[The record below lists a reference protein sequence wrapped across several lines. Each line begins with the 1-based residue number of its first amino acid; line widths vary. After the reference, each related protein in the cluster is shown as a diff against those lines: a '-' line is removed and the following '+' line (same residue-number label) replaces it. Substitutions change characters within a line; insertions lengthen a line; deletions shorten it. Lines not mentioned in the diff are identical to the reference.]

1 MDLDPQNS
9 RELVPD
15 DKPVEGSAGTHETTP
30 AETTPRARAV
40 KIAAETSTGGKNQ
53 KPVGNA
59 ASLKPDG
66 DGETGPAKK
75 RPIARLLQ
83 AMRRTL
89 VSSLTRRIISLNLTA
104 LAVILSSILYLN
116 QFREGLIDARVESL
130 LTQGRIIADSI
141 SVSATVETNTIT
153 IDPDKLLELRTGE
166 SVFPNL
172 DDFDSLDFPIDPQRI
187 APVLRELIQPTRT
200 RARIYDPEGLLI
212 LDSRH
217 LYAGGQVLR
226 YNLPVQDDGEMGMLD
241 LVRETLN
248 WLLRPKDLPIYRE
261 IKGLGTE
268 YPEVA
273 SALLGAPKP
282 VVRVTEKGEMIISVA
297 LPIQRFRAVLGVLL
311 LSTQGGDI
319 DRIVTEER
327 LAILR
332 IFLVAAIVMVILS
345 IVLSSA
351 IATPLRKLSESANRV
366 RRGVNSREE
375 IPNFSGRQ
383 DEIGDLSAAL
393 GDMTKSLY
401 GRIDAIESF
410 AADVSHELK
419 NPLTSLRSA
428 VETLPLA
435 KTQKA
440 KDQLMAVIQHD
451 VRRLD
456 RLITDI
462 SDASRLDAE
471 LARSDLE
478 PIDLDKLLL
487 AVVEIASQ
495 ISKRHKQVEIST
507 DIEKLKGKNRDYVIQ
522 GHDSRLGQV
531 VNNLIDNAKSFV
543 PETGGKIS
551 LSLKSIGDN
560 FQIVVED
567 NGPGIQ
573 AEDMNRVFE
582 RFYTDRPDG
591 EAFGQNSGLGL
602 SISQQI
608 IEAHGGS
615 IKVENRHSPAHGA
628 RFVIL
633 LPAGKSG

>member
-1 MDLDPQNS
+1 MDLEPQNS
-9 RELVPD
+9 RQSLPD
-15 DKPVEGSAGTHETTP
+15 DPQVDKGTDDRVLAQSKNTSAERRNKKVTQKSSNSKSPAPRDEAGPGSSAQKD
-30 AETTPRARAV
+30 ANQPRRRPMVAIFRA
-40 KIAAETSTGGKNQ
+40 I
-53 KPVGNA
+53 
-59 ASLKPDG
+59 
-66 DGETGPAKK
+66 
-75 RPIARLLQ
+75 
-83 AMRRTL
+83 RRTL

-104 LAVILSSILYLN
+104 LAVILSSILYLS
-116 QFREGLIDARVESL
+116 QFREGLVDARVESL
-130 LTQGRIIADSI
+130 LTQGRIIADAI

-166 SVFPNL
+166 SVLPTL
-172 DDFDSLDFPIDPQRI
+172 DNFDSLDFPIDPEKI
-187 APVLRELIQPTRT
+187 APVLKELIQPTRT
-200 RARIYDPEGLLI
+200 RARLYDPEGELI

-217 LYAGGQVLR
+217 LYAGGQIIR
-226 YNLPVQDDGEMGMLD
+226 YDLAPLEDEEDGVTD
-241 LVRETLN
+241 WIRKTLI
-248 WLLRPKDLPIYRE
+248 WVLRPKDLPVYKE
-261 IKGLGTE
+261 FQGLGTQ

-273 SALLGAPKP
+273 TALTGAPKS
-282 VVRVTEKGEMIISVA
+282 VVRVNEKGEMIISVA

-332 IFLVAAIVMVILS
+332 IFLVAAIVMVVLS

-366 RRGVNSREE
+366 RRGVNSRVE

-383 DEIGDLSAAL
+383 DEIGDLSATL
-393 GDMTKSLY
+393 GDMTNSLY
-401 GRIDAIESF
+401 ARIDAIESF

-440 KDQLMAVIQHD
+440 KNQLMAVIQHD

-471 LARSDLE
+471 LARIDSVPFDLE
-478 PIDLDKLLL
+478 KLVLG
-487 AVVEIASQ
+487 VVEVASQ
-495 ISKRHKQVEIST
+495 FSRRQKQVAIST
-507 DIEKLKGKNRDYVIQ
+507 HIEKLKNKKEHYIIS
-522 GHDSRLGQV
+522 GHDGRLGQV
-531 VNNLIDNAKSFV
+531 INNLIDNAKSFV
-543 PETGGKIS
+543 PETDGKIS
-551 LSLKSIGDN
+551 VSMKPVADDY
-560 FQIVVED
+560 QIVVED

-573 AEDMNRVFE
+573 AEDMARVFE

-602 SISQQI
+602 SISKQI
-608 IEAHGGS
+608 VEAHGGS
-615 IKVENRHSPAHGA
+615 IRAENRAEPSHGA
-628 RFVIL
+628 RFIIL
-633 LPAGKSG
+633 LPADKSA

>member
-9 RELVPD
+9 RERLPD
-15 DKPVEGSAGTHETTP
+15 DKPVEGSADSRERSGPDRAAKTT
-30 AETTPRARAV
+30 V
-40 KIAAETSTGGKNQ
+40 KTSSGRQNPGGRVNFGMSGDEEAA
-53 KPVGNA
+53 PV
-59 ASLKPDG
+59 
-66 DGETGPAKK
+66 KK
-75 RPIARLLQ
+75 HPISRLLQ
-83 AMRRTL
+83 VMRRTL
-89 VSSLTRRIISLNLTA
+89 VSSLTRRIIFLNLTA

-153 IDPDKLLELRTGE
+153 IDPEKLLELRTGE
-166 SVFPNL
+166 SVLPTL
-172 DDFDSLDFPIDPQRI
+172 DNFDSLDFPIDPERI

-226 YNLPVQDDGEMGMLD
+226 YNLPLLDDEEMGMLD
-241 LVRETLN
+241 FVRETLN

-261 IKGLGTE
+261 IQGLGTE

-282 VVRVTEKGEMIISVA
+282 VVRVTEKGEMIVSVA

-366 RRGVNSREE
+366 RRGVNSRVE

-393 GDMTKSLY
+393 GEMTNSLY

-428 VETLPLA
+428 VETMPLA
-435 KTQKA
+435 KTQA
-440 KDQLMAVIQHD
+440 SKDRLMAIIQHD

-471 LARSDLE
+471 LARTDLE
-478 PIDLDKLLL
+478 PIDLEKLLL
-487 AVVEIASQ
+487 TVVEIAGQ
-495 ISKRHKQVEIST
+495 ISKQQKQVEIST
-507 DIEKLKGKNRDYVIQ
+507 VIEGLQNKKDGCVIQ

-531 VNNLIDNAKSFV
+531 INNLIDNAKSFV
-543 PETGGKIS
+543 PESGGKIS
-551 LSLKSIGDN
+551 VSLKAVADN
-560 FQIVVED
+560 FQIIVED

-573 AEDMNRVFE
+573 AEDMSRVFE

-602 SISQQI
+602 SISKQI

-615 IKVENRHSPAHGA
+615 IKVENRRAPANGA
-628 RFVIL
+628 RFIIL
-633 LPAGKSG
+633 LPAGKSE

>member
-1 MDLDPQNS
+1 MDLEPQNS
-9 RELVPD
+9 RERLSD
-15 DKPVEGSAGTHETTP
+15 DKSVDGSAGLRDKQRSDSATKTIIE
-30 AETTPRARAV
+30 ASSV
-40 KIAAETSTGGKNQ
+40 GQ
-53 KPVGNA
+53 KPKPVPVDEPVLTSRA
-59 ASLKPDG
+59 DEESAS
-66 DGETGPAKK
+66 PAKK
-75 RPIARLLQ
+75 RPVFRLMQ
-83 AMRRTL
+83 AIRRTL

-166 SVFPNL
+166 SVLPSL
-172 DDFDSLDFPIDPQRI
+172 DNFDSLDFPIDPERI

-226 YNLPVQDDGEMGMLD
+226 YELPLLDDDDMGMLD
-241 LVRETLN
+241 WVRETLN
-248 WLLRPKDLPIYRE
+248 WLLRPRDLPIYKE
-261 IKGLGTE
+261 IQGLGTE
-268 YPEVA
+268 YPEVV
-273 SALLGAPKP
+273 SALLGSPKP
-282 VVRVTEKGEMIISVA
+282 VVRVTEKGEMIVSVA

-393 GDMTKSLY
+393 GEMTNSLY

-471 LARSDLE
+471 LARTDLE
-478 PIDLDKLLL
+478 PTDLAKLLL

-495 ISKRHKQVEIST
+495 PSRRQKKVEIST
-507 DIEKLKGKNRDYVIQ
+507 NVAKLKGQKDGYVIQ

-531 VNNLIDNAKSFV
+531 INNLIDNAKSFV
-543 PETGGKIS
+543 PETGGKITV
-551 LSLKSIGDN
+551 SLKPVADK
-560 FQIVVED
+560 FQIIVED

-573 AEDMNRVFE
+573 AEDMDRVFE

-602 SISQQI
+602 SISKQI
-608 IEAHGGS
+608 VEAHGGS
-615 IKVENRHSPAHGA
+615 IKAENRRSPAHGA

-633 LPAGKSG
+633 LPSGKSE

>member
-1 MDLDPQNS
+1 MS
-9 RELVPD
+9 
-15 DKPVEGSAGTHETTP
+15 
-30 AETTPRARAV
+30 
-40 KIAAETSTGGKNQ
+40 
-53 KPVGNA
+53 
-59 ASLKPDG
+59 
-66 DGETGPAKK
+66 
-75 RPIARLLQ
+75 RLLQ

-116 QFREGLIDARVESL
+116 QFREGLIDARIESL

-166 SVFPNL
+166 SVLPSL
-172 DDFDSLDFPIDPQRI
+172 DNFDSLDFPIDPERI

-226 YNLPVQDDGEMGMLD
+226 YDLPVLDDEEMGMLD
-241 LVRETLN
+241 WVRETLN

-261 IKGLGTE
+261 IQGLGTE

-282 VVRVTEKGEMIISVA
+282 VVRVTEKGEMIVSVA

-332 IFLVAAIVMVILS
+332 IFLVAAIVMIILS

-351 IATPLRKLSESANRV
+351 IAMPLRKLSESANRV
-366 RRGVNSREE
+366 RRGVNSRVE
-375 IPNFSGRQ
+375 IPDFSGRQ

-393 GDMTKSLY
+393 GDMTKALY
-401 GRIDAIESF
+401 GRIEAIESF

-471 LARSDLE
+471 LARTDLE

-495 ISKRHKQVEIST
+495 ISRRQKQVAISAN
-507 DIEKLKGKNRDYVIQ
+507 IEKLKDQKDGYVIQ

-531 VNNLIDNAKSFV
+531 INNLIDNAKSFV
-543 PETGGKIS
+543 PETGGKIT
-551 LSLKSIGDN
+551 LSLKSIGSN

-567 NGPGIQ
+567 NGPGIR

-602 SISQQI
+602 SISKQI

-615 IKVENRHSPAHGA
+615 IMVENRRAPTHGA